1 MHTMCRTAVVE
12 YCCSVVVCLLSDGNP
27 VTCSAVSQ
35 AKEAL
40 KHPYFDDLDRVA
52 VDALENPELEAFAD
66 N

>member
-1 MHTMCRTAVVE
+1 MLVRTHQLPAVHMTSCSLLFAE
-12 YCCSVVVCLLSDGNP
+12 YVPVSVCWL
-27 VTCSAVSQ
+27 Q

-40 KHPYFDDLDRVA
+40 KHPYFDDLDKVT